1 MGTIVGG
8 PVGGEVGSIVG
19 EPDGGEVG
27 SIVGGPVG
35 GEVGSKNSTL
45 ERVLQQVF
53 GVITALRLEALLVQ
67 FVGVLE
73 SIQAEVR
80 EDEHGILT
88 CVGEDFDC
96 CCGSLELSGEDSR
109 VPPSSRLRRLRAKK
123 LAGRRMCS
131 R

>member
-1 MGTIVGG
+1 M
-8 PVGGEVGSIVG
+8 GGEVGSIVG
-19 EPDGGEVG
+19 GPDGGEVG

-35 GEVGSKNSTL
+35 GEVGSKSATL
-45 ERVLQQVF
+45 ERVIQQVF
-53 GVITALRLEALLVQ
+53 GVITAPKPEALLVH
-67 FVGVLE
+67 FVGVLA

-96 CCGSLELSGEDSR
+96 CCGSLGLSGEDSR
-109 VPPSSRLRRLRAKK
+109 VPPSSRLRRLMAEK

-131 R
+131 RRLASS